1 MPQPIFPMRYGQ
13 RNRRSMIVTS
23 RCPTLQRD
31 GCIAPKRW
39 RFIQKGPAGEFAHII
54 AMAAAKTRKKPPN
67 ASSRR
72 NSSTVERV
80 HLTDLIRA
88 EVTVPVLG
96 AANQAQRLCSAI

>member
-1 MPQPIFPMRYGQ
+1 MAQSIFLTRCGQ
-13 RNRRSMIVTS
+13 RDSKSMAAISRR
-23 RCPTLQRD
+23 PTLQRD
-31 GCIAPKRW
+31 ACIAPKRR

-80 HLTDLIRA
+80 HLTELI
-88 EVTVPVLG
+88 
-96 AANQAQRLCSAI
+96 